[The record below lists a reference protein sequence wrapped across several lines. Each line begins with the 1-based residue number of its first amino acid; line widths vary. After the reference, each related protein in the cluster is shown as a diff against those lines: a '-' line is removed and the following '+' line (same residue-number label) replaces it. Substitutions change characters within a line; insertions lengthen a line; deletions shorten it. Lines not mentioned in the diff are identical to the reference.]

1 MCLVASG
8 AFDVY
13 YLNYSPSNYSMRVID
28 IAASTLIL
36 REAGGEVFNDTYDI
50 LDMSFDIKARTNVIA
65 VGDKGALELLKKLD
79 VAEHRT

>member
-1 MCLVASG
+1 MG

-13 YLNYSPSNYSMRVID
+13 FLNYSPPKYSMRVID

-50 LDMSFDIKARTNVIA
+50 LDMKFDIAARTNVIA
-65 VGDKGALELLKKLD
+65 VGDMRALEFIRNVD
-79 VAEHRT
+79 VADYMG